1 MSFEP
6 LPLSRKEKLLAERV
20 IQIGNIVE
28 SIRERFDHS
37 NTITSQ
43 CNSVTTLE
51 QSTADLAGTLQT
63 LTTTLS
69 GMVTQQNYDPTP
81 DDITDV
87 MDHLGIN
94 YQGAISKG
102 NVVVSATKPP
112 DPTVGLVWIDPETL
126 SAYMY
131 NDDGD
136 SKQWVE
142 IR

>member
-6 LPLSRKEKLLAERV
+6 TPLTRKEKLLAERV

-37 NTITSQ
+37 NT
-43 CNSVTTLE
+43 VTNHCSAVANLE

-87 MDHLGIN
+87 MDHLGIQHLGKI
-94 YQGAISKG
+94 YKG
-102 NVVVSATKPP
+102 NVVVSETKPP
-112 DPTVGLVWIDPETL
+112 DPTIGLVWIDPETM
-126 SAYMY
+126 SAYIY

-136 SKQWVE
+136 SQQWVE